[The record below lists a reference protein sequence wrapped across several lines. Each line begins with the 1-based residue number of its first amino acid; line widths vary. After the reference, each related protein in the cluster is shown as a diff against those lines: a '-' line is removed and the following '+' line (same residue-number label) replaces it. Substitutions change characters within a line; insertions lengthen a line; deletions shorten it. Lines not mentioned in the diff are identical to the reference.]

1 MEIGLSGGIVSQK
14 ATFFIWGMVIFLV
27 ATGCSTTRTVQRA
40 ARSSV
45 LSSEALRT
53 AHVGISIYEPATGKW
68 WYNYQGDKYFVPAS
82 NTKIVTAYAA
92 MKYLGDSLVAGRFA
106 VDDEGQL
113 RIFPSADPTF
123 LHPEFRYQPLF
134 QKMKGFKTILLSTD
148 GWQDQRWGSGW
159 SWNDYDAAYMAER
172 SALPVYG
179 NVATFSLVGNVLRS
193 IPFSVSVAGA
203 QAIGFDPSTRQVK
216 NKAFTVERGLDDDTF
231 LLRQA
236 TTPFSRAAIPLRT
249 DIGLVSALLEDTLQA
264 EVVPSSVAPGY
275 NSSSKTTVI
284 YSQPTDSLLKPLLH
298 RSDNFFAE
306 QVLLMVS
313 NEVLG
318 YMNAGAIID
327 TILKTD
333 FRHLPQKPRWADG
346 SGLSRYN
353 LFTPQSFVAIL
364 EKIKN
369 EFGMARTR
377 EIFPTGNEG
386 TLTNYYKRDSTF
398 LYAKTGTLS
407 GVVAL
412 SGYLTTVK
420 GRELIFSVLVNNHQ
434 STSVRVRR
442 AVEAFLQK
450 LRQNF

>member
-1 MEIGLSGGIVSQK
+1 MDSFVNFTTMRTLLVMVLSGFLFSACSVSRQLQQS
-14 ATFFIWGMVIFLV
+14 AQT
-27 ATGCSTTRTVQRA
+27 
-40 ARSSV
+40 SV
-45 LSSEALRT
+45 LDHPSLQA

-68 WYNYQGDKYFVPAS
+68 WYSHQGDKYFVPAS
-82 NTKIVTAYAA
+82 NTKIVTTYAA

-106 VDDEGQL
+106 TDEEGRL
-113 RIFPSADPTF
+113 RIFPSGDPTF

-134 QKMKGFKTILLSTD
+134 RKMKGFNKIILATD
-148 GWQDQRWGSGW
+148 GWKDQRWGSGW

-172 SALPVYG
+172 SPLPVYG
-179 NVATFSLVGNVLRS
+179 NVATFSLVGNVLRAVPS
-193 IPFSVSVAGA
+193 SVPVRGA
-203 QAIGFDPSTRQVK
+203 QAIAYDPSTRQVK
-216 NKAFTVERGLDDDTF
+216 DKAFTVERGLDDDTF
-231 LLRQA
+231 LLRQS
-236 TTPFSRAAIPLRT
+236 TTNFSRASIPLRT
-249 DIGLVSALLEDTLQA
+249 DLGLVSALLEDTLQA
-264 EVVPSSVAPGY
+264 EVVPSSVVPGY
-275 NSSSKTTVI
+275 TYSQKTTAI
-284 YSQPTDSLLKPLLH
+284 YSQPTDSLLKPLMH

-306 QVLLMVS
+306 QALLMVS

-318 YMNAGAIID
+318 YMNAPDMID

-333 FRHLPQKPRWADG
+333 LRDLPQKPRWADG

-369 EFGMARTR
+369 EFGMERIR

-386 TLTNYYKRDSTF
+386 TLTNFYKRDSTF

-407 GVVAL
+407 GVVAI
-412 SGYLTTVK
+412 SGYMTTAK
-420 GRELIFSVLVNNHQ
+420 GKELIFSVLVNNHQ
-434 STSVRVRR
+434 STSVRIRR